1 MIPMRNAI
9 ITVITTGKVMNAATT
24 TVRGTITVITAEK
37 ALTAVIRK
45 GTTGAAVITETDD
58 SIQNRL
64 RSYKKNKM

>member
-1 MIPMRNAI
+1 MKTERFSS
-9 ITVITTGKVMNAATT
+9 TS
-24 TVRGTITVITAEK
+24 VITAEK